1 MIVVR
6 VGIYPI
12 DFDRGEIFDLK
23 AFSAVIAYLVRIQ
36 IADLTLK
43 ASVTFFFL
51 IEDAHFSFHGI

>member
-23 AFSAVIAYLVRIQ
+23 AFSAVIADLVGVEV
-36 IADLTLK
+36 ADL
-43 ASVTFFFL
+43 A
-51 IEDAHFSFHGI
+51 FHAVIAILRLV